1 MTLHVTWNW
10 IEFKLQ
16 NWIQIYWMEWKR
28 NLMQIS
34 GKNIENMIMNM
45 VLKGHRFG
53 KTPFYSS

>member
-1 MTLHVTWNW
+1 
-10 IEFKLQ
+10 
-16 NWIQIYWMEWKR
+16 MEWKR